1 MANGSDGS
9 IVIDTELDNTGF
21 QQGSKELEKAIRDAA
36 SAFDNFGDNVMSSFS
51 KVVPLLQSIAD
62 SASQISASLGGTA
75 TQAAEANER
84 ITESEQH
91 VTQAAQEAAQA
102 VGQQGQNM
110 GSLTSGAN
118 TAQQSISALEKE
130 VNSLSTGMAAISR
143 SAETGFANGNAVLS
157 FDAKLSDMEA
167 KLAAARE
174 KLEAFAQT
182 KIPTEDYQWLTA
194 AIQKAETEY
203 DKLIERQA
211 KMEATGVKQNSKEWE
226 NLQYDISIAQQKIAE
241 YRADMAWLENSDGAF
256 TTGADTTEYQRMSA
270 IIGQT
275 AESIERNRALIDSE
289 ALAQARLNVQA
300 AQEQVVRATTAS
312 EREAAVARLRDAQQ
326 QLNDLA
332 SSMSNRTTD
341 TAPEE
346 SSISGWQRFGS
357 ALKTAASSALKMAG
371 SLAKIGFNA
380 AKAGIN
386 SLIGKLK
393 SFVSQG
399 KKSRSMA
406 ESLAKSLTSLKRMLI
421 TRIKRMFISSIF
433 NSAKESLQTLAQFS
447 DAFNQSMSNIK
458 NSAKGLSANLAV
470 SLGGLI
476 SAIEPVLT
484 KIINMIS
491 TAISYLNAF
500 FAMLGGKSTMTVAKK
515 QTESYADSLDGAA
528 GAAEEL
534 KNQVYGFDELNKRSD
549 NSNSGGGGS
558 SADDLFEE
566 VPIDS
571 VLPEEIQNL
580 FQSIKD
586 AIAAG
591 DWFGVGGL
599 IADGLNAGMQVVDDW
614 INNTFRPMGVQW
626 AKNIAELL
634 NGLVDGFDWELLGK
648 TVADGINAVA
658 DIVNTFFTTFDF
670 KKLGEGIGTAINGL
684 FDNIDWAL
692 LGQMFANKWNALIHT
707 IQGIVETVDWSGVG
721 NSAAEFVNN
730 WVETIDWAGAA
741 KGLSDGI
748 KGLLTTINTFLE
760 ETDWKMVGEKIKEFI
775 VNIDW
780 TGIVAGLAEG
790 LGAALGGLAALLW
803 GLIEEAWNSVVEW
816 WKETAYEDGKF
827 TIEGLLQGI
836 WDVICNIGTWIYENI
851 FKPFIDGFKK
861 AFGIA
866 SPSTVMEEQ
875 GNFIVEGLLNGI
887 KNTWKKITEF
897 FSTALDTVK
906 TTLSNAWSDIKSTAS
921 TAWGNIKTTVTEK
934 FDAAK
939 TALSNT
945 ATNVKTSVSNAWNNL
960 KSATTTAW
968 ENIKSTTTTKFD
980 NAKTTI
986 VKTADTIK
994 SNLSTAWTNIKSTA
1008 TSTWENIKST
1018 VTQKFD
1024 NLKSTIST
1032 TTNTIKSNLSTAWD
1046 SVKSTASTKWES
1058 VKSTVTTKW
1067 NTLKSTLNNTD
1078 WKSVGSNICTGIKNG
1093 IDAGWTWLKN
1103 TVSNLASNL
1112 LSAAKR
1118 ALGIASPS
1126 KVFRDE
1132 VGQFIGLGLAEG
1144 IEDTAS
1150 TVVKT
1155 VKNLADAT
1163 VDGFDSS
1170 GLSLDV
1176 AASDTVSGL
1185 DIVANKLS
1193 GIAETFRTITSQLT
1207 GIGSMSFPAITT
1219 GQVIPMK
1226 TKIDTSSLPNVSLT
1240 GFDNFSNDV
1249 DEYMGYQSDL
1259 LRQIL
1264 EILRKLHLSID
1275 IDDLT
1280 AAITAKQNATV
1291 RSYGGV

>member
-1 MANGSDGS
+1 MADGSDGS

-21 QQGSKELEKAIRDAA
+21 QKGSKELEKAIRDAA

-102 VGQQGQNM
+102 MGQQGQNI

-194 AIQKAETEY
+194 AIQKAEAEY
-203 DKLIERQA
+203 DKLIDRQA
-211 KMEATGVKQNSKEWE
+211 KMEATGVKQNSQAWE
-226 NLQYDISIAQQKIAE
+226 NLQYDISLAQQKIAE
-241 YRADMAWLENSDGAF
+241 YRADMAGLESSGGAF
-256 TTGADTTEYQRMSA
+256 TTGADTAEYQRMSA
-270 IIGQT
+270 TVNQT
-275 AESIERNRALIDSE
+275 AASIERNRALIDSE

-300 AQEQVVRATTAS
+300 AQEQVIRATTAR
-312 EREAAVARLRDAQQ
+312 EREAATARLREAQQ

-332 SSMSNRTTD
+332 SSMSNKPAN
-341 TAPEE
+341 TAPDE
-346 SSISGWQRFGS
+346 SSISRWQRFGS
-357 ALKTAASSALKMAG
+357 TLKTAAAGALKVTR

-380 AKAGIN
+380 AKAGIS

-393 SFVSQG
+393 SFVTQG

-406 ESLAKSLTSLKRMLI
+406 ESLAKSLTGLKRMLI

-549 NSNSGGGGS
+549 NSNSGGGS

-670 KKLGEGIGTAINGL
+670 KKLGEGIGTVINGL
-684 FDNIDWAL
+684 FDSIDWAL

-707 IQGIVETVDWSGVG
+707 IQGTVETVNWSGVG

-748 KGLLTTINTFLE
+748 KGLHTAINTFLE

-816 WKETAYEDGKF
+816 WEETAYEDGKF
-827 TIEGLLQGI
+827 TIDGLLQGI
-836 WDVICNIGTWIYENI
+836 WDVICDIGTWIDENI

-875 GNFIVEGLLNGI
+875 GNFIVDGLLNGI
-887 KNTWKKITEF
+887 KNTWKNITDF
-897 FSTALDTVK
+897 FNTALDTVK
-906 TTLSNAWSDIKSTAS
+906 TTLSDAWSDIKSTAS
-921 TAWGNIKTTVTEK
+921 TTWGNIKTTVTE
-934 FDAAK
+934 
-939 TALSNT
+939 
-945 ATNVKTSVSNAWNNL
+945 
-960 KSATTTAW
+960 
-968 ENIKSTTTTKFD
+968 
-980 NAKTTI
+980 
-986 VKTADTIK
+986 
-994 SNLSTAWTNIKSTA
+994 
-1008 TSTWENIKST
+1008 
-1018 VTQKFD
+1018 KFD

-1032 TTNTIKSNLSTAWD
+1032 TTNTLKSNLSTAWD
-1046 SVKSTASTKWES
+1046 RVKSTASTKWES

-1067 NTLKSTLNNTD
+1067 DALKVTLNDTD
-1078 WKSVGSNICTGIKNG
+1078 WKSVGSDICTGIKSG
-1093 IDAGWTWLKN
+1093 IDAGWTWLKD
-1103 TVSNLASNL
+1103 TVSSLASNL
-1112 LSAAKR
+1112 VSTAKR

-1132 VGQFIGLGLAEG
+1132 VGQFIGLGLVEG
-1144 IEDTAS
+1144 IEETTS

-1176 AASDTVSGL
+1176 ATNDTVSGL
-1185 DIVANKLS
+1185 DIVASKLS
-1193 GIAETFRTITSQLT
+1193 GIAETFKTITTQLT
-1207 GIGSMSFPAITT
+1207 GIGSMGFPAITT

-1240 GFDNFSNDV
+1240 GFDSFSNDV
-1249 DEYMGYQSDL
+1249 DETLSDHTFL

-1264 EILRKLHLSID
+1264 NLLEKAKFGVNNDELAQAIAFALNG
-1275 IDDLT
+1275 
-1280 AAITAKQNATV
+1280 AA
-1291 RSYGGV
+1291 RGYGGA

>member
-110 GSLTSGAN
+110 GSLISGAN

-130 VNSLSTGMAAISR
+130 VNSLSTGMASISR

-157 FDAKLSDMEA
+157 FDAKLSEMEA
-167 KLAAARE
+167 KLTAARE
-174 KLEAFAQT
+174 KLEAFGQT

-194 AIQKAETEY
+194 AIQKAEAEY

-241 YRADMAWLENSDGAF
+241 YRADMAGLESSGGAF
-256 TTGADTTEYQRMSA
+256 TTGADTAEYQRMSA
-270 IIGQT
+270 TVNQT
-275 AESIERNRALIDSE
+275 AASIERNRALIDSE

-300 AQEQVVRATTAS
+300 AQEQVIRATTAR
-312 EREAAVARLRDAQQ
+312 EREAATARLRAAQQ
-326 QLNDLA
+326 ELNDLA
-332 SSMSNRTTD
+332 SSMSSGAASGADPVMEKWNNMITLSGQLRSSFERIKEAASMAFIAITHPIQ
-341 TAPEE
+341 TAD
-346 SSISGWQRFGS
+346 RLFGS
-357 ALKTAASSALKMAG
+357 ITAK
-371 SLAKIGFNA
+371 AKSVAATLSKLPFQAA
-380 AKAGIN
+380 AKGMRKLAEGIGNFIKKARAAKNHSN
-386 SLIGKLK
+386 SL
-393 SFVSQG
+393 V
-399 KKSRSMA
+399 
-406 ESLAKSLTSLKRMLI
+406 KSLTSLKRILI

-670 KKLGEGIGTAINGL
+670 KKLGEGIGTA
-684 FDNIDWAL
+684 
-692 LGQMFANKWNALIHT
+692 
-707 IQGIVETVDWSGVG
+707 
-721 NSAAEFVNN
+721 
-730 WVETIDWAGAA
+730 
-741 KGLSDGI
+741 I

-1046 SVKSTASTKWES
+1046 SVKSTASTTWES

-1067 NTLKSTLNNTD
+1067 NALKSTLNNTD

-1103 TVSNLASNL
+1103 TVSKLASNL

-1144 IEDTAS
+1144 IEETTS